1 MPPKLTLPGARRR
14 VATRR
19 SVTGLRKRDAE
30 LLRGADGRYPHAYV
44 PELAD
49 GFAAGR
55 TDRRGFL
62 RTACLLGVSASAAY
76 AFAGLVD
83 GGPMAPPAR
92 ARDVPRRGGELRFAM
107 EVMEI
112 TDPATFAWSQ
122 QANITRWIVEYLTRT
137 GPDNVTLPY
146 LAEGWEASDDLKTWT
161 FTLRRDVRWSNGDR
175 FTADDVVANFQRWF
189 DPELGS
195 PNRSLFDG
203 LGERGEVTQANTPP
217 RPPAG
222 LRAGAVEKLGEHSF
236 RLHLSRPDLS
246 VPESLYNYP
255 AAILHRDFDAMGGDL
270 QANPIGT
277 GPYALAAFAAGE
289 EARLVRRP
297 DGYWGAPPHLD
308 AIRYIDQGRDRRQML
323 GALLDDQVDGV
334 FEVDVGDLPLLEGIA
349 GIDLHAVSTARTGV
363 CRMRVDTPPFDD
375 IRVRRAVQL
384 GADNRDL
391 LINGYNR
398 RGVIAENHHVGPMHP
413 EYATLPAVARDPA
426 HARQLLAD
434 AGYPDGLQL
443 TLTVGNVQGPWE
455 QRVAQVLQ
463 QQLRQAGIDL
473 KLEIVT
479 PSDYVR
485 TWTQVAFGM
494 TSWTHRPLGVMALNL
509 GYRSGQAWNETRYSN
524 PEFDAKLDTANGL
537 LDPNAR
543 REVMEEVQR
552 ILQRDAVMVQPFW
565 RNQYV
570 ATRTRVRGYQTH
582 PTQYHQFQ
590 DVWVDDA

>member
-1 MPPKLTLPGARRR
+1 MPPR
-14 VATRR
+14 ATRR
-19 SVTGLRKRDAE
+19 FLPGLRKRDAA
-30 LLRGADGRYPHAYV
+30 LLTRADGRYPHAYV
-44 PELAD
+44 PELAH

-55 TDRRGFL
+55 IDRRGFL
-62 RTACLLGVSASAAY
+62 RTACLLGVSAGAAY
-76 AFAGLVD
+76 AFAGRVD
-83 GGPMAPPAR
+83 GGPMAPPA
-92 ARDVPRRGGELRFAM
+92 AAQDFPRRGGELRFAM

-112 TDPATFAWSQ
+112 TDPAAFAWSQ
-122 QANITRWIVEYLTRT
+122 QANITRWMVEYLTRT

-161 FTLRRDVRWSNGDR
+161 FTLRQGVRWSNGDR
-175 FTADDVVANFQRWF
+175 FTADDVVANFRRWF
-189 DPELGS
+189 DPNQVS
-195 PNRSLFDG
+195 ANRSLFDG
-203 LGERGEVTQANTPP
+203 LGKPVDVAAPGAGPQTRV
-217 RPPAG
+217 G
-222 LRAGAVEKLGEHSF
+222 LRDGAVEKLGEHSF
-236 RLHLSRPDLS
+236 RLHLLRADLS

-255 AAILHRDFDAMGGDL
+255 AAILHRDFDAMGGDF

-277 GPYALAAFAAGE
+277 GPYTLAAFALGE

-297 DGYWGAPPHLD
+297 DDYWGAQPHLD
-308 AIRYIDQGRDRRQML
+308 AIRYIDQGRDRREML
-323 GALLDDQVDGV
+323 GALLADEVDGV
-334 FEVDVGDLPLLEGIA
+334 YEVDVGDLSALEGVA
-349 GIDLHAVSTARTGV
+349 GIDLHSVSTARTGV

-384 GADNRDL
+384 AADNRDL

-398 RGVIAENHHVGPMHP
+398 RGMVAENHHVGPMHP
-413 EYATLPAVARDPA
+413 EYATLPAVPRDPGQ
-426 HARQLLAD
+426 ARQLLAD

-473 KLEIVT
+473 KLDIVA
-479 PSDYVR
+479 PSAYAR
-485 TWTQVAFGM
+485 RWTEVPFGM

-509 GYRSGQAWNETRYSN
+509 GYRSGQAWNETRYAN
-524 PEFDAKLDTANGL
+524 PEFDAKLATANGL

-543 REVMEEVQR
+543 REVMEQVQR

-570 ATRTRVRGYQTH
+570 ATRARVRGYQTH

-590 DVWVDDA
+590 DIWLADL

>member
-1 MPPKLTLPGARRR
+1 MPPRTTRRLLPG
-14 VATRR
+14 R
-19 SVTGLRKRDAE
+19 STRDAA
-30 LLRGADGRYPHAYV
+30 LLTRADGRYPHAYV

-55 TDRRGFL
+55 IDRRGFL
-62 RTACLLGVSASAAY
+62 RTACLLGVSAGAAY

-83 GGPMAPPAR
+83 GGPAAPPA
-92 ARDVPRRGGELRFAM
+92 AAQDFPRRGGELRFAM

-112 TDPATFAWSQ
+112 TDPAAFAWPQ
-122 QANITRWIVEYLTRT
+122 QANITRWMVEYLTRT

-146 LAEGWEASDDLKTWT
+146 LAEGWEASDDLRTWT
-161 FTLRRDVRWSNGDR
+161 FTLRQGVRWSNGDR

-189 DPELGS
+189 DPTKAS
-195 PNRSLFDG
+195 ANRSLFDG
-203 LGERGEVTQANTPP
+203 LGEPVAVAGADGAAQA
-217 RPPAG
+217 RAG
-222 LRAGAVEKLGEHSF
+222 LRKGAVEKLGEHSI

-270 QANPIGT
+270 QANPVGT
-277 GPYALAAFAAGE
+277 GPYRLAAFAPGE

-297 DGYWGAPPHLD
+297 DAYWGAPPHLD
-308 AIRYIDQGRDRRQML
+308 AIRYIDQGRDRREML
-323 GALLDDQVDGV
+323 GALMADEVDGV
-334 FEVDVGDLPLLEGIA
+334 YEVDVGDLSALEGVS

-363 CRMRVDTPPFDD
+363 FRMRVDTPPFDD

-384 GADNRDL
+384 TADNREL

-398 RGVIAENHHVGPMHP
+398 RGMVAENHHVGPMHP
-413 EYATLPAVARDPA
+413 EYAALPAVPRDPGR
-426 HARQLLAD
+426 ARQLLAD
-434 AGYPDGLQL
+434 AGYPNGLQL
-443 TLTVGNVQGPWE
+443 SLTVGNVQGPWE

-473 KLEIVT
+473 KLDVVA
-479 PSDYVR
+479 PSAYAR
-485 TWTQVAFGM
+485 RWTEFPFGM

-509 GYRSGQAWNETRYSN
+509 GYRSGQAWNETRYAN
-524 PEFDAKLDTANGL
+524 PEFDAKLATANGL

-543 REVMEEVQR
+543 REVMQEVQR

-570 ATRTRVRGYQTH
+570 ATRARVRGYRTH

-590 DVWVDDA
+590 DVWLADV

>member
-1 MPPKLTLPGARRR
+1 MPPRT
-14 VATRR
+14 TRR
-19 SVTGLRKRDAE
+19 FLPGLRKRDAV
-30 LLRGADGRYPHAYV
+30 LLTRADGRYPHAYV

-49 GFAAGR
+49 RFAAGR
-55 TDRRGFL
+55 IDRRGFL
-62 RTACLLGVSASAAY
+62 RTACLLGVSAGAAY
-76 AFAGLVD
+76 AFAGRID
-83 GGPMAPPAR
+83 GGPMAPPA
-92 ARDVPRRGGELRFAM
+92 AAQDFPRQGGELRFAM

-112 TDPATFAWSQ
+112 TDPAAFAWPQ
-122 QANITRWIVEYLTRT
+122 QANITRWMVEYLTRT

-146 LAEGWEASDDLKTWT
+146 LAEGWEASDDLRTWT
-161 FTLRRDVRWSNGDR
+161 FTLRQGVRWSNGDR
-175 FTADDVVANFQRWF
+175 FNADDVVANFQRWF
-189 DPELGS
+189 DPNRVS
-195 PNRSLFDG
+195 ANRSLFDG
-203 LGERGEVTQANTPP
+203 LGEPADAAAAGAGPQA
-217 RPPAG
+217 RVG
-222 LRAGAVEKLGEHSF
+222 LRDGAVEKLGAHSF

-255 AAILHRDFDAMGGDL
+255 AAILHRDFDAMGGDF

-277 GPYALAAFAAGE
+277 GPYTLAAFAPGE

-297 DGYWGAPPHLD
+297 DDYWGAPPHLD
-308 AIRYIDQGRDRRQML
+308 AIRYIDRGRDRREML
-323 GALLDDQVDGV
+323 GALLADEVDGV
-334 FEVDVGDLPLLEGIA
+334 YEVDVGDLSALEGVT
-349 GIDLHAVSTARTGV
+349 GIDLHSVSTAQTGV

-384 GADNRDL
+384 AADNRDL

-398 RGVIAENHHVGPMHP
+398 RGMVAENHHVGPMHP
-413 EYATLPAVARDPA
+413 EYATLPAVPRDPGL
-426 HARQLLAD
+426 ARQLLAD
-434 AGYPDGLQL
+434 AGYPAGLQL

-463 QQLRQAGIDL
+463 QQLRQAGIEL
-473 KLEIVT
+473 KLDIVA
-479 PSDYVR
+479 PQAYAR
-485 TWTQVAFGM
+485 RWTEVPFGM

-509 GYRSGQAWNETRYSN
+509 GYRSGQAWNETRYAN
-524 PEFDAKLDTANGL
+524 PEFDDKLATANGL

-570 ATRTRVRGYQTH
+570 ATRARVRGYQTH

-590 DVWVDDA
+590 DVWLADV